1 MKDTICSKSEI
12 LSVLTELD
20 NAPDTIFPIQSIIG
34 TVNEE
39 QLCIAEGIG
48 KDTTERLVHAISQ
61 QVLPNLT
68 NLNVADNDM
77 GTSITA
83 ELINCLRAGA
93 CPSLHTLILHDN
105 RIGSTIGSLLADLL
119 NGKSRCYLS
128 KLDIKHNRLK
138 QEGLMTIMESLYTY
152 GSSFLN
158 SFLFSDNDE
167 TQSVLIYLFDLIAE
181 GHLPSIDQIEWTDSL
196 TPPVSF
202 TLLCQIQKQAPKL
215 TLPFTSITCT

>member
-48 KDTTERLVHAISQ
+48 KDTTERLVHAISH

-68 NLNVADNDM
+68 NLDVADNDM

-138 QEGLMTIMESLYTY
+138 QEGLMTIMESLYMY
-152 GSSFLN
+152 GSSFLK
-158 SFLFSDNDE
+158 SFLYSDNDE
-167 TQSVLIYLFDLIAE
+167 TQSVLIYLFYLIA
-181 GHLPSIDQIEWTDSL
+181 
-196 TPPVSF
+196 
-202 TLLCQIQKQAPKL
+202 
-215 TLPFTSITCT
+215 